1 MAYPRT
7 PTLLAGAVLL
17 LTVATATSSH
27 AQFSVLHNFGTKSG
41 DGTNPSYSGIV
52 AQGRDGN
59 MYSTTGNGGTNNLGT
74 VFKVTPAGTLTVI
87 YSFDGTHGSEPYGGL
102 TLGTDGNFYG
112 TAFGGGKFSY
122 GTVFKITP
130 GGSLTV
136 LFNFTGG
143 NDGSNPHA
151 PPIEGTDGNFYGTT
165 RTGGTHIYYGT
176 VYKITPS
183 GLFTTL
189 YSFDVTPHG
198 DYPVAPLV
206 QGTDG
211 NFYGTTVNGGASNQG
226 IVFRITSSGKLTVLY
241 SFGTTGSQ
249 PYSPIIQGTDGN
261 FYGTT
266 AFGGSA
272 GGGIAFKITPT
283 GKLTVLY
290 NFGVGSG
297 PAVPYAGLVQATDG
311 LFYGNTYQGG
321 TMGDGTIFR
330 MSAIGQISSLYDFD
344 STTGA
349 IPEVTLLQ
357 HTNGILYGDT
367 YEGGTSKPACGNVGC
382 GVFYRWN
389 AGLKPF
395 VSLVSTSGKIGKTIE
410 ILGQGFT
417 GTTGVSFN
425 GVAATFTFVS
435 GTYLTAVVPTGATTG
450 SVTVKTPGGT
460 LTSNKTF
467 RVTPV
472 ILSFSPTSGKVDT
485 SVVITGNSLLQT
497 NKVTFGGVKA
507 TTFTVNSNSQVK
519 ATVPT
524 GAVTGKI
531 GVTTSGGSAT
541 SSGTFTVLP

>member
-1 MAYPRT
+1 M
-7 PTLLAGAVLL
+7 
-17 LTVATATSSH
+17 
-27 AQFSVLHNFGTKSG
+27 
-41 DGTNPSYSGIV
+41 
-52 AQGRDGN
+52 
-59 MYSTTGNGGTNNLGT
+59 GT
-74 VFKVTPAGTLTVI
+74 VFKITPAGTLTVI
-87 YSFDGTHGSEPYGGL
+87 YSLDGTFGSEPYGGL

-112 TAFGGGKFSY
+112 TAFGGGKFGY
-122 GTVFKITP
+122 GTVFQITP
-130 GGSLTV
+130 GGSLKV
-136 LFNFTGG
+136 FYNFTGG
-143 NDGSNPHA
+143 SDGSNPQA
-151 PPIEGTDGNFYGTT
+151 PPIPGTDGNFYGTT
-165 RTGGTHIYYGT
+165 KTGGTNVYYGT

-183 GLFTTL
+183 GTLTTL
-189 YSFDVTPHG
+189 YSFDVTHG
-198 DYPVAPLV
+198 YYPVAPLV

-211 NFYGTTVNGGASNQG
+211 NFYGTTIHGGASNEG
-226 IVFRITSSGKLTVLY
+226 IVFRITPSGKLTVLY
-241 SFGTTGSQ
+241 SFDVTHGDQ
-249 PYSPIIQGTDGN
+249 PYSPLIQGNDGN

-266 AFGGSA
+266 TGGGSTGYGTVFKLTPA
-272 GGGIAFKITPT
+272 GN
-283 GKLTVLY
+283 LTVLY
-290 NFGVGSG
+290 NFAAGTG
-297 PAVPYAGLVQATDG
+297 PSVPYAGLVQATDG
-311 LFYGNTYQGG
+311 YFYGNTYQGG
-321 TMGDGTIFR
+321 TKSDGAVFR
-330 MSAIGQISSLYDFD
+330 INANRQFSKLYDFD
-344 STTGA
+344 ATTGA

-357 HTNGILYGDT
+357 HTNGIFYGDS
-367 YEGGTSKPACGNVGC
+367 YEGGTSIPACGNLGC
-382 GVFYRWN
+382 GVFYRLN
-389 AGLKPF
+389 AGLTPF

-507 TTFTVNSNSQVK
+507 TTFTVNSNSQVT

-524 GAVTGKI
+524 GAVSGKI
-531 GVTTSGGSAT
+531 GVATSGGTAT

>member
-1 MAYPRT
+1 
-7 PTLLAGAVLL
+7 
-17 LTVATATSSH
+17 
-27 AQFSVLHNFGTKSG
+27 
-41 DGTNPSYSGIV
+41 
-52 AQGRDGN
+52 
-59 MYSTTGNGGTNNLGT
+59 
-74 VFKVTPAGTLTVI
+74 
-87 YSFDGTHGSEPYGGL
+87 
-102 TLGTDGNFYG
+102 
-112 TAFGGGKFSY
+112 
-122 GTVFKITP
+122 
-130 GGSLTV
+130 
-136 LFNFTGG
+136 
-143 NDGSNPHA
+143 
-151 PPIEGTDGNFYGTT
+151 
-165 RTGGTHIYYGT
+165 
-176 VYKITPS
+176 
-183 GLFTTL
+183 
-189 YSFDVTPHG
+189 
-198 DYPVAPLV
+198 
-206 QGTDG
+206 
-211 NFYGTTVNGGASNQG
+211 
-226 IVFRITSSGKLTVLY
+226 
-241 SFGTTGSQ
+241 
-249 PYSPIIQGTDGN
+249 
-261 FYGTT
+261 
-266 AFGGSA
+266 
-272 GGGIAFKITPT
+272 
-283 GKLTVLY
+283 
-290 NFGVGSG
+290 
-297 PAVPYAGLVQATDG
+297 
-311 LFYGNTYQGG
+311 
-321 TMGDGTIFR
+321 MGDGTIFR

-524 GAVTGKI
+524 GAVSGKI